1 MRPSALAPTLAPN
14 LPPLKTLPRNLEPS
28 LNSNKNPAGFAGAL
42 TVGFGCPNVEDIEG
56 VGTGG
61 CAVSDKVKR
70 SRHAV
75 ALNPI
80 AQPTPVCLISQTR
93 CLYN

>member
-1 MRPSALAPTLAPN
+1 MRPFLLAPTFTPN
-14 LPPLKTLPRNLEPS
+14 TPPLKTLPRNLEPS
-28 LNSNKNPAGFAGAL
+28 LNSNKKPAGFAGVL
-42 TVGFGCPNVEDIEG
+42 MVGFGCPNVEDIEG

-61 CAVSDKVKR
+61 CAASDKVKR

-80 AQPTPVCLISQTR
+80 TQPMPV
-93 CLYN
+93 